1 MPKACL
7 RHDGRGIPSSKYQG
21 LPFTKYPRFSHDD
34 ARSAGPIA
42 RQCENALTSRTTIT
56 AEQPD
61 DTAGQDRAGAA
72 AREGRALALPAVLHL
87 RHVAVHRCAARR
99 RRVPL
104 RQFEAYWSEGERRS
118 AWWAKVGGERA
129 GFALVRLDSAEAR
142 HEVAEFFI
150 VNRWRRRGVGLSF
163 ARQLMSQFPGPWK
176 LHQLANNTAAIA
188 FWHRVLAGFAP
199 FAEAPLD
206 YADGMGR
213 IEQRFVVS

>member
-1 MPKACL
+1 MTLQVKIEQVPPRERDVL
-7 RHDGRGIPSSKYQG
+7 WRYLQFYIYDMSR
-21 LPFTKYPRFSHDD
+21 FTG
-34 ARSAGPIA
+34 A
-42 RQCENALTSRTTIT
+42 
-56 AEQPD
+56 QPD
-61 DTAGQDRAGAA
+61 DGVF
-72 AREGRALALPAVLHL
+72 PY
-87 RHVAVHRCAARR
+87 
-99 RRVPL
+99 

>member
-1 MPKACL
+1 MTPQVRIEQVTPRERDVLWRYLQFYIYDMSRFTGAQPV
-7 RHDGRGIPSSKYQG
+7 DGIFPYS
-21 LPFTKYPRFSHDD
+21 RFD
-34 ARSAGPIA
+34 
-42 RQCENALTSRTTIT
+42 
-56 AEQPD
+56 
-61 DTAGQDRAGAA
+61 
-72 AREGRALALPAVLHL
+72 
-87 RHVAVHRCAARR
+87 
-99 RRVPL
+99 
-104 RQFEAYWSEGERRS
+104 AYWGEGERRS

-129 GFALVRLDSAEAR
+129 GFALVRFDSAEAR